1 MFTSFITRI
10 YGVLDRNRTGI
21 FCLEDRGVNLYTT
34 KTNGEP
40 PEIRT
45 QNVSYVTDL
54 QSACFANLHRDSF
67 MAVLKGIEPSS
78 FGRQPNIITNVL
90 QNQMETSTGIEPS
103 NPAVKEQCVKPLH
116 QLVIW
121 RERKELNFHYLINS
135 QPFYHWTTFPY
146 GADDRNRT
154 CNLLLTRQL
163 LYLLS
168 YDSI

>member
-1 MFTSFITRI
+1 MES
-10 YGVLDRNRTGI
+10 LTGI
-21 FCLEDRGVNLYTT
+21 EPASSVWKTEVLTFTPQRQMVSPLRFELRMCLTSQIYSLLASPICI
-34 KTNGEP
+34 KTH
-40 PEIRT
+40 
-45 QNVSYVTDL
+45 L
-54 QSACFANLHRDSF
+54 

-78 FGRQPNIITNVL
+78 FGRQPNILTNVL

-168 YDSI
+168 YNSI